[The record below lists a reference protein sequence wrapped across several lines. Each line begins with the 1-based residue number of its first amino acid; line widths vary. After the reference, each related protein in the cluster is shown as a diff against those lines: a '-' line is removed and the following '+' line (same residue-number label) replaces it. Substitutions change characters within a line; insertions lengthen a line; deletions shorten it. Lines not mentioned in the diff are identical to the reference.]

1 MLKSTVNEQMKE
13 YNYANKKRERNIMVK
28 TKNKVENMDKT
39 AIEIFQKEKRVKKE
53 NIEEIFYKKL
63 KSK

>member
-28 TKNKVENMDKT
+28 TKNKAENMDKT
-39 AIEIFQKEKRVKKE
+39 ATEIFQKEKRVKKE
-53 NIEEIFYKKL
+53 NIEEIFYIKL

>member
-13 YNYANKKRERNIMVK
+13 CNYANKKRERNIMVK
-28 TKNKVENMDKT
+28 TKNKAENMDKT
-39 AIEIFQKEKRVKKE
+39 ATEIFQKEKRVKKE
-53 NIEEIFYKKL
+53 NIEEIFYIKL